1 MILKRKVIEEL
12 SEKLLLPFTGI
23 EQDWELEMANL
34 ERIDEFLN
42 FYEKS
47 VLSTDE
53 KIALM
58 CLILASYDDLLNEK
72 KLEVDNRWNEIKEL
86 LELDRVLFIELLDC
100 WALNDELGKENIF
113 KITPLVRSIG
123 D

>member
-12 SEKLLLPFTGI
+12 SKKLLLPFTGI

-42 FYEKS
+42 FYKKS

-86 LELDRVLFIELLDC
+86 LELDRVLFIELLDY
-100 WALNDELGKENIF
+100 WALNDELGKENLF